1 MVRIWKY
8 TFFPVKFTRSFE
20 PVGSG
25 VYYFEERRRDKL
37 LRSGYSSSHI
47 PLSLEG
53 EVREYYPDGTLKSES
68 VYHQNMLVSN
78 RNYNPDG
85 TEYIHD
91 IFYSTDQPPLYSK
104 GNMFFRN
111 FIITRINQYE
121 VPVLDVNDVVVIGAV
136 ILETGELTGVRLVK
150 GRLRDINGFFV
161 ESMELLPG
169 SWSPAFLNG
178 EPVRY
183 RSWLLPKKD
192 MISLLEI

>member
-1 MVRIWKY
+1 M
-8 TFFPVKFTRSFE
+8 KFTRSFE

-91 IFYSTDQPPLYSK
+91 IFYSTDQPPFYSK

-111 FIITRINQYE
+111 YIITRINELYQ
-121 VPVLDVNDVVVIGAV
+121 VI
-136 ILETGELTGVRLVK
+136 
-150 GRLRDINGFFV
+150 
-161 ESMELLPG
+161 
-169 SWSPAFLNG
+169 
-178 EPVRY
+178 
-183 RSWLLPKKD
+183 
-192 MISLLEI
+192 